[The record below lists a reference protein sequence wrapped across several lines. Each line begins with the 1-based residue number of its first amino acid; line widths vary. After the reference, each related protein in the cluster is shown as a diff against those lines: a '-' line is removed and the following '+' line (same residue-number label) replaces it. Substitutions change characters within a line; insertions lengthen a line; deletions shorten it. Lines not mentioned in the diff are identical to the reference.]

1 MNPAR
6 SPFRGEKGLE
16 KLTQLEE
23 LTLQDNQLT
32 ELPKGLEKLAKLENL
47 YLSDNKLTDVKGLE
61 KLTELRHLY
70 LHEYLEQNHQAQVMA
85 QSGANPKPNQRNLAT
100 DPKHAGKRKEME
112 ALLLS
117 EMKRLGDPHR
127 LWDQPRD

>member
-1 MNPAR
+1 MKPLAKLTQLTVLKLGWNQLTEVP
-6 SPFRGEKGLE
+6 KGLE
-16 KLTQLEE
+16 KLTQL
-23 LTLQDNQLT
+23 TM
-32 ELPKGLEKLAKLENL
+32 
-47 YLSDNKLTDVKGLE
+47 LSLFYNKLTDVKGLE

-127 LWDQPRD
+127 LWDQPKD